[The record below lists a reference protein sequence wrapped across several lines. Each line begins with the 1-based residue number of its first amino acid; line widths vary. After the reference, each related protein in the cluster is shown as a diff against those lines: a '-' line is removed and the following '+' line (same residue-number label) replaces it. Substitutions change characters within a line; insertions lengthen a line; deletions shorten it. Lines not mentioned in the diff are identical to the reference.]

1 MKAKRTI
8 AGNVWKN
15 ACPHCGKGKVWKE
28 NHLKAMT
35 AKEPMHEHCSECGLK
50 YEREPGFWQG
60 AMYVSYALSTAIF
73 IGAWIIISLFFPE
86 ETPFRYS
93 IYLVVGMIVILMPT
107 NWRWSRLIWLNFFVN
122 SKTELNAK
130 EKNLQHAS

>member
-1 MKAKRTI
+1 MKNDRTI

-15 ACPHCGKGKVWKE
+15 CCPRCGEGKVWKE
-28 NHLKAMT
+28 KHLKAML
-35 AKEPMHEHCSECGLK
+35 AKNPMHMHCLACGLS

-86 ETPFRYS
+86 DTPFVYN
-93 IYLVVGMIVILMPT
+93 IYLIVGMIIILMPT
-107 NWRWSRLIWLNFFVN
+107 NWRWSRLIWLNFFVS
-122 SKTELNAK
+122 SKTELTSK
-130 EKNLQHAS
+130 EKEVVRTV